1 MNTLDLLAGI
11 QARRQELDNLPNEER
26 ESARAQIAEI
36 ATAITKGNAQLLAA
50 IKALPEAK
58 DHSKDIIDAIKGIEI
73 PQDDSNIIN
82 ALKSLESQNVAL
94 LKAIKSLDVSPE
106 VKVAAPV
113 VNVPETDLK
122 PVIEAIKESKPE
134 PTTVD
139 LSSLEKLMRD
149 SIKASTSVKTA
160 INNLVFPVS
169 NTPTDPLIYYLAADI
184 DDAAGSTGIQYFGY
198 TDNKGA
204 WYIRKMDNSTSPKT
218 IRLTFGQT
226 NYTTNWANRAA
237 LTYTVW
243 GG

>member
-36 ATAITKGNAQLLAA
+36 ATAITKGNAQLLTA

-58 DHSKDIIDAIKGIEI
+58 DSSKAIIDAIKAIEI
-73 PQDDSNIIN
+73 PKDDDSNIIN

-94 LKAIKSLDVSPE
+94 LKAIKSLYVSPE

-122 PVIEAIKESKPE
+122 PVIEAIKEAKPE

-204 WYIRKMDNSTSPKT
+204 WYIRKMDNSHLTKNHSPD
-218 IRLTFGQT
+218 L
-226 NYTTNWANRAA
+226 WADQLHHQLGKPRRTD
-237 LTYTVW
+237 LH
-243 GG
+243 GLG